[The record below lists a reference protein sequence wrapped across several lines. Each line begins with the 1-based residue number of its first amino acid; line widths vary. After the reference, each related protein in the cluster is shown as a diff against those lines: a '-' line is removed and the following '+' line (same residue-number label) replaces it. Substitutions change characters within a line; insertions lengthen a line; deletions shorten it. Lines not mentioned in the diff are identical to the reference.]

1 MFAKAM
7 QKMQILMNKPVYLG
21 LPILKLS
28 KILMYDYDYVKQKN
42 GEKWKLC
49 YMDTDTIYKKTDL
62 IL

>member
-42 GEKWKLC
+42 GEK
-49 YMDTDTIYKKTDL
+49 
-62 IL
+62 

>member
-1 MFAKAM
+1 MFAKVM

-28 KILMYDYDYVKQKN
+28 KILMYDYDYVKPKN
-42 GEKWKLC
+42 VEKWKLC
-49 YMDTDTIYKKTDL
+49 YMDTDTIYKNTDL